1 MPLTQI
7 PFLQSP
13 PEPPQRPPDVH
24 SDLQGDLFDANDWES
39 AYRQMHDF
47 PTLLIQAQDELAR
60 SRKREAFW
68 MSLFGHTVILLLIL
82 NLPKFEKYLPHGMV
96 MRVHTTSDR
105 DRQISFLEAPPD
117 TQKAPRPQTDKM
129 SDKNRVAMSKQP
141 RLDREQL
148 KKLLDA
154 SRAGR
159 PAPPAPP
166 AQQQTAPQQSMA
178 QPPPQQ
184 QPQAQP
190 QQPPPQVAKLQTPP
204 VAQKPTFSNQSMSAG
219 KAIEQA
225 TRAAAATRGKY
236 TGDAG
241 DLGLGQRQNTAR
253 MGPLEITTDTQ
264 GVDFGP
270 YLQRILHDV
279 KQNWYSLIPESAMAP
294 LLKKGK
300 VSIEFAI
307 TKNGQVAGLR
317 YVNGSGDVALDR
329 AAYGGITAS
338 NPFPPLPGEFGGQY
352 LGLRFT
358 FFYNPDK
365 DEADLQ

>member
-1 MPLTQI
+1 MALIQI
-7 PFLQSP
+7 PLQP
-13 PEPPQRPPDVH
+13 TEPPPPQGH
-24 SDLQGDLFDANDWES
+24 SEPDLYDANHWES

-47 PTLLIQAQDELAR
+47 PTLLIQLQDDLSR

-68 MSLFGHTVILLLIL
+68 VSVLVHVLLIIVIVNAPSL
-82 NLPKFEKYLPHGMV
+82 EKYLPRRPV
-96 MRVHTTSDR
+96 MAVRTTDR
-105 DRQISFLEAPPD
+105 DRQVTFVEASPD
-117 TQKAPRPQTDKM
+117 TQKPQRPDTDKI

-159 PAPPAPP
+159 PGP
-166 AQQQTAPQQSMA
+166 TA
-178 QPPPQQ
+178 PPPQQ
-184 QPQAQP
+184 PSPPSGESQTAQEQP
-190 QQPPPQVAKLQTPP
+190 QQQAAPPPAQTAKLQSPP
-204 VAQKPTFSNQSMSAG
+204 VAQKPSFDVGTKSASR
-219 KAIEQA
+219 AIEEA
-225 TRAAAATRGKY
+225 ARRAATSRNQYPGNN
-236 TGDAG
+236 G
-241 DLGLGQRQNTAR
+241 DLGLDQRQPTAR
-253 MGPLEITTDTQ
+253 MGPMEIMTDTQ

-270 YLQRILHDV
+270 YLQRVLHDV
-279 KQNWYSLIPESAMAP
+279 KQNWYDLIPESAMAP

-307 TKNGQVAGLR
+307 TKNGQVAGIR

-338 NPFPPLPGEFGGQY
+338 NPFPPLPGEFSGQY

-365 DEADLQ
+365 DEADLR

>member
-7 PFLQSP
+7 PSLLSPSP
-13 PEPPQRPPDVH
+13 PAPRPPD
-24 SDLQGDLFDANDWES
+24 QGDLFDANDWES

-68 MSLFGHTVILLLIL
+68 MSLFAHAVLVLLIL

-96 MRVHTTSDR
+96 MRVHTTNDR
-105 DRQISFLEAPPD
+105 DRQITFLEASPD
-117 TQKAPRPQTDKM
+117 TQKVPRPQTDKL
-129 SDKNRVAMSKQP
+129 SDKNRVAMSRQP

-166 AQQQTAPQQSMA
+166 VEQQPSPQQSMA
-178 QPPPQQ
+178 QAAPQQ
-184 QPQAQP
+184 QAQP
-190 QQPPPQVAKLQTPP
+190 RPAPPPPQVAKLQMPP

-219 KAIEQA
+219 KAIDQA
-225 TRAAAATRGKY
+225 VRAAAATRGRY
-236 TGDAG
+236 AGDAG

-270 YLQRILHDV
+270 YLQRVLHDV
-279 KQNWYSLIPESAMAP
+279 KQNWYNLIPESAMAP

>member
-7 PFLQSP
+7 PSLQSP
-13 PEPPQRPPDVH
+13 PPSAQRSPD
-24 SDLQGDLFDANDWES
+24 QGDLFEASHWES

-47 PTLLIQAQDELAR
+47 PTLLVQLQDDLSR

-68 MSLFGHTVILLLIL
+68 VSVLVHVLLIIVIV
-82 NLPKFEKYLPHGMV
+82 NFPSWGKYLPQRAV
-96 MRVHTTSDR
+96 MMVHTNNDR
-105 DRQISFLEAPPD
+105 DRQLTFLQAPQD
-117 TQKAPRPQTDKM
+117 TQKPTQRPDTDKL
-129 SDKNRVAMSKQP
+129 SDKNRIATSRQP
-141 RLDREQL
+141 QLDRQQL

-159 PAPPAPP
+159 PGQTAPPAV
-166 AQQQTAPQQSMA
+166 QQTAPPQAAQAAPPQPQPEQQPQPAS
-178 QPPPQQ
+178 PPPQT
-184 QPQAQP
+184 
-190 QQPPPQVAKLQTPP
+190 AKLQTPP
-204 VAQKPTFSNQSMSAG
+204 IAQKPTFSNQSMSAG

-225 TRAAAATRGKY
+225 TRATASTRGVY
-236 TGDAG
+236 AGDNG
-241 DLGLGQRQNTAR
+241 DLGLGQHQSSAR
-253 MGPLEITTDTQ
+253 MGPMEITTDTQ

-270 YLQRILHDV
+270 YLQRVLHDV
-279 KQNWYSLIPESAMAP
+279 KQNWYNLIPESAMAP

-300 VSIEFAI
+300 LSIEFAI
-307 TKNGQVAGLR
+307 TKTGQVAGMR
-317 YVNGSGDVALDR
+317 YVSGSGDVALDR

-338 NPFPPLPGEFGGQY
+338 NPFPPLPSEFGGQY

>member
-1 MPLTQI
+1 MALIQI
-7 PFLQSP
+7 PSLQDP
-13 PEPPQRPPDVH
+13 PPPVRPPKEP
-24 SDLQGDLFDANDWES
+24 DLYDAEHWES
-39 AYRQMHDF
+39 AYSQMHDF

-68 MSLFGHTVILLLIL
+68 MSLFVHTILLVLIL
-82 NLPKFEKYLPHGMV
+82 SFPKFEKYLPQRVV
-96 MRVHTTSDR
+96 MRVRPAANQQKELT
-105 DRQISFLEAPPD
+105 FLTAPPD
-117 TQKAPRPQTDKM
+117 TQKVQKPQTNQM

-141 RLDREQL
+141 KLDREQL

-159 PAPPAPP
+159 PNQPAPQPAPPAPP
-166 AQQQTAPQQSMA
+166 QQAAQTPVPQPQA
-178 QPPPQQ
+178 PPQQ
-184 QPQAQP
+184 QQAPP
-190 QQPPPQVAKLQTPP
+190 QQQVAKLQSPP
-204 VAQKPTFSNQSMSAG
+204 VTQKPSFSTQGMSAG
-219 KAIEQA
+219 KAIEEA
-225 TRAAAATRGKY
+225 ARAAASSRSKY
-236 TGDAG
+236 PGQNG

-270 YLQRILHDV
+270 YLQRVLHEV
-279 KQNWYSLIPESAMAP
+279 KQNWYSNIPESAMAP

-300 VSIEFAI
+300 VTIDFAI
-307 TKNGQVAGLR
+307 TKNGQVAGMR
-317 YVNGSGDVALDR
+317 YVFGSGDVALDR

-338 NPFPPLPGEFGGQY
+338 NPFPPLPSEFNGQY

-365 DEADLQ
+365 DEADLK